1 MDATVINDERNL
13 KIIAEILQVS
23 ERALIDA
30 LTKKTIF
37 VHGERV
43 VNFLFNISIFFF
55 KLIISI
61 KILFIK

>member
-1 MDATVINDERNL
+1 MDATVINDEKNL

-43 VNFLFNISIFFF
+43 VNFFFIFF
-55 KLIISI
+55 
-61 KILFIK
+61 